1 MNVPHGEGKDHQW
14 VLPGLSKVESV
25 ESGMLLSGAEKYVV
39 DVEANDKLPSDVV
52 NMPVKSDYWSCLA
65 DTVLLREFKHGGESE
80 QEVGIGPEL

>member
-14 VLPGLSKVESV
+14 VLLGLSKVESV
-25 ESGMLLSGAEKYVV
+25 ESGMLLSEAEKKLLTLRNY
-39 DVEANDKLPSDVV
+39 KLPSEVV

-65 DTVLLREFKHGGESE
+65 DTVLLTEFKHGGECE